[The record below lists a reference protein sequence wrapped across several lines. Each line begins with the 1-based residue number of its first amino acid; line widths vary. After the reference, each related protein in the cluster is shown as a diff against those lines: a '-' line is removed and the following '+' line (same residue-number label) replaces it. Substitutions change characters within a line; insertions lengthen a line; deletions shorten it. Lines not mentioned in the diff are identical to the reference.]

1 MNQVIKDAYDA
12 YCAASVALVTAVDDI
27 TDEECAEYEDL
38 NDQRAKDAS
47 PAIVAAFVVE
57 SRLMQEEEEAA
68 L

>member
-27 TDEECAEYEDL
+27 TDEERAEYEDI
-38 NDQRAKDAS
+38 NCQRVKDAA
-47 PAIVAAFVVE
+47 PANVAAFVVAFRLEFEAE
-57 SRLMQEEEEAA
+57 SVA